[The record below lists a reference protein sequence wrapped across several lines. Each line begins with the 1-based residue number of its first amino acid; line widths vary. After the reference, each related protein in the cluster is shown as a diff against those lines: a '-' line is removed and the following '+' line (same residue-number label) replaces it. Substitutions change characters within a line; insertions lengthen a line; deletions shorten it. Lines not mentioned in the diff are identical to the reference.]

1 MLYLY
6 ILISLFIAWI
16 WVDYYRLIDIYERDR
31 LRYVI
36 PAFILGGASLFLV
49 WVAHWLFIDDLGFD
63 FNGEPLNDFLVSTF
77 QIGLLEE
84 VAKTIPFL
92 IILLVF
98 RKQFNEPVDF
108 LLFISVSALG
118 FSAVENV
125 MYFYRHGPQ
134 IIDGRA
140 ILSSVGHMFDTSL
153 VAYGIIL
160 YRYKKQSIAVIFLFL
175 LLAALSHGI
184 YDFWLLFKG
193 AENYGWIITIVYFLF
208 TISIFATILNN
219 CLNNSSFFTYKR
231 VVDSQKVSGRLLL
244 YYGIVF
250 LAQFVIMC
258 FETDIESAIIDL
270 MFSLLITGFIVVITV
285 ARMSRFKLIHTRWNR
300 IRFELPF
307 HVGSSGE
314 FGTRTSRM
322 RIRVK
327 GESFNEVHITAF
339 YEEFFD
345 LVPVSKRATHFGE
358 VKTSYI
364 ERKLFLKNDESYFV
378 AKVYHDELRQNHD
391 TYLIKPKTEN
401 QTMVAE
407 KYPIVAILQ
416 VGASFDFENPGE
428 NYEKFRFIEW
438 GYIKPKA
445 VQ

>member
-16 WVDYYRLIDIYERDR
+16 WVDYYRLIDIYERDK

-36 PAFILGGASLFLV
+36 PTFVLGGASVLIVLG
-49 WVAHWLFIDDLGFD
+49 AHELFINDLGFD
-63 FNGEPLNDFLVSTF
+63 FNADPLNDFLMSTF

-84 VAKTIPFL
+84 IAKTIPFL
-92 IILLVF
+92 LVLGFF

-108 LLFISVSALG
+108 LFYISVSALG

-125 MYFYRHGPQ
+125 MYFYMKGPE
-134 IIDGRA
+134 IINGRA
-140 ILSSVGHMFDTSL
+140 ILASVGHMFDTSL

-160 YRYKKQSIAVIFLFL
+160 YRYKKQNIAVVFLFL

-184 YDFWLLFKG
+184 YDFWLLYKG
-193 AENYGWIITIVYFLF
+193 AESYGWIITILYFLL
-208 TISIFATILNN
+208 TISIYATILNN

-231 VVDSQKVSGRLLL
+231 VVDSHKVSGRLLL

-250 LAQFVIMC
+250 AAQFV
-258 FETDIESAIIDL
+258 FVAFKYNIENAVRG
-270 MFSLLITGFIVVITV
+270 LLGSFWITGFIVVVTV
-285 ARMSRFKLIHTRWNR
+285 VRLSRFKLIRERWHK

-307 HVGSSGE
+307 YFGYDADYGSA
-314 FGTRTSRM
+314 RSR
-322 RIRVK
+322 RSLRVK

-339 YEEFFD
+339 YEEYFD
-345 LVPVSKRATHFGE
+345 LVPVSRRATYLGM

-378 AKVYHDELRQNHD
+378 TRIYHDEARTNHD
-391 TYLIKPKTEN
+391 TYLLKPKKTS
-401 QTMVAE
+401 QTMIAD
-407 KYPIVAILQ
+407 KYPIVAILR
-416 VGASFDFENPGE
+416 ANDLFDFENPAHDS
-428 NYEKFRFIEW
+428 KFNFVEW
-438 GYIKPKA
+438 AYIKPKN
-445 VQ
+445 